1 MICESLG
8 LFEVV
13 KDKHT
18 LCSQANLGESCES
31 DPVNSDAAVGGGME
45 SVPNDGVSILS
56 GLSKEKI

>member
-18 LCSQANLGESCES
+18 LCSQANVGESCES
-31 DPVNSDAAVGGGME
+31 DPVNSDAAVGGGGARE

-56 GLSKEKI
+56 GLS

>member
-18 LCSQANLGESCES
+18 LCSQANVGESCES
-31 DPVNSDAAVGGGME
+31 DPVNSDAAVGGGGGGME

-56 GLSKEKI
+56 GLS

>member
-31 DPVNSDAAVGGGME
+31 DPVNSDAAVGGGGGGAWKVFLMTGC
-45 SVPNDGVSILS
+45 PY
-56 GLSKEKI
+56 

>member
-18 LCSQANLGESCES
+18 LCSQANVGESCES
-31 DPVNSDAAVGGGME
+31 DPVNSDAAVGGGGGARKGFLMGGG
-45 SVPNDGVSILS
+45 PY
-56 GLSKEKI
+56 

>member
-18 LCSQANLGESCES
+18 LCSQANVGESCES
-31 DPVNSDAAVGGGME
+31 DPVNSDAAVGGGGGME
-45 SVPNDGVSILS
+45 TVPNDGVSILS
-56 GLSKEKI
+56 GLS

>member
-31 DPVNSDAAVGGGME
+31 DPVNSDAAVGGGGGCRRGAWKVFLMTGC
-45 SVPNDGVSILS
+45 PY
-56 GLSKEKI
+56 